1 MSITTTL
8 LAVTLTA
15 GVSTPPARFAND
27 SLAKTNCV
35 APERTGSFR
44 VTATKT
50 DGKHGAVALLLLE
63 NINNCLEVTFI
74 TDDHGPAA
82 IDHLSLSGDTLR
94 GKLNMPGT
102 PADVIVRFNGPSIA
116 GSIIQAKQ
124 EWRIEGRKTS

>member
-1 MSITTTL
+1 MFIATTL
-8 LAVTLTA
+8 LALTLGA
-15 GVSTPPARFAND
+15 GGPTPRAHAATD
-27 SLAKTNCV
+27 SLPRANCV
-35 APERTGSFR
+35 APDRTGSFR
-44 VTATKT
+44 ITATKT

-74 TDDHGPAA
+74 TDDRGPAA

-94 GKLNMPGT
+94 GKLNMPGA
-102 PADVIVRFNGPSIA
+102 PADVIVRFNGPSVA